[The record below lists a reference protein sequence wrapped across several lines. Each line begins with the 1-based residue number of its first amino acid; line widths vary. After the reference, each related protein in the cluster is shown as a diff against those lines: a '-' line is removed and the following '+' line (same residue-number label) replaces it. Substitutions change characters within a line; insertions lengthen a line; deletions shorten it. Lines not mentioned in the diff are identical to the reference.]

1 MRRRYRVFAVAGILT
16 IAACTEKPA
25 EQAEAAAP
33 VAPVAPQEITVHA
46 RDFAFDAPDTI
57 PAGLTTIRLI
67 NDGPGLHHGQLLRI
81 DSSKTFADAVA
92 AIPQQV
98 NFPSWLVAVG
108 GPNAVAAGD
117 TSTVTQ
123 DLAPGN
129 YMLICLIDVPSGSP
143 HYKKGMEHAIT
154 VVPSSAAVATP
165 PAADINVTLRSYAF
179 ELSAP
184 ITAGRHTFKVITA
197 DTSSQSH
204 ELVLIQL
211 APGKTGADILG
222 WLQKPEGPP
231 PGRPIGGVADLT
243 RSMPV
248 YFSANLT
255 PGNYLL
261 ICFDPDF
268 GDGKPHFMHGMMET
282 VSVS

>member
-1 MRRRYRVFAVAGILT
+1 V
-16 IAACTEKPA
+16 
-25 EQAEAAAP
+25 AAAP
-33 VAPVAPQEITVHA
+33 VAPREITVRAH
-46 RDFAFDAPDTI
+46 DFGFDAPDTI
-57 PAGLTTIRLI
+57 PAGFTTIRLI

-81 DSSKTFADAVA
+81 DSSKTFDDAVA
-92 AIPQQV
+92 AIPKQL

-117 TSTVTQ
+117 TSVVTQ

-129 YMLICLIDVPSGSP
+129 YMWICFVDIPGGSP
-143 HYKKGMEHAIT
+143 HYKKGMEQALT
-154 VVPSSAAVATP
+154 VVPSSAPGATP
-165 PAADINVTLRSYAF
+165 PVADIDVTLRSYAF
-179 ELSAP
+179 EFSKPL
-184 ITAGRHTFKVITA
+184 TAGRHTFKVMTA

-211 APGKTGADILG
+211 APGKTGDDVLA
-222 WLQKPEGPP
+222 WLKKPEGPP
-231 PGRPIGGVADLT
+231 PGRPLGGVADLT

-255 PGNYLL
+255 PGNYFL

-268 GDGKPHFMHGMMET
+268 NDGKPHFMHGMMET

>member
-1 MRRRYRVFAVAGILT
+1 MGRWHSVYAIAGMLG
-16 IAACTEKPA
+16 IAACSEKAPG
-25 EQAEAAAP
+25 QAEAAAG
-33 VAPVAPQEITVHA
+33 PVAPQEITVHA
-46 RDFAFDAPDTI
+46 RDYGFDAPDTI

-81 DSSKTFADAVA
+81 DSSKTFADAMA
-92 AIPQQV
+92 AIPQQI
-98 NFPSWLVAVG
+98 NFPAWLVAVG
-108 GPNAVAAGD
+108 GPNAVGAGD

-123 DLAPGN
+123 ELAPGN
-129 YMLICLIDVPSGSP
+129 YLWICFVNMPGGVE
-143 HYKKGMEHAIT
+143 HYKKGMARAFT
-154 VVPSSAAVATP
+154 VVSSSAPAATP
-165 PAADINVTLRSYAF
+165 PNADLNITLRNYAF
-179 ELSAP
+179 EFSKPL
-184 ITAGRHTFKVITA
+184 TAGQHTFKVMTA

-204 ELVLIQL
+204 ELVLVQL
-211 APGKTGADILG
+211 APGKTGEDLLG

-231 PGRPIGGVADLT
+231 PGRALGGVADLT

-268 GDGKPHFMHGMMET
+268 EDGKPHFMHGMMET

>member
-25 EQAEAAAP
+25 EQAEVA
-33 VAPVAPQEITVHA
+33 APVAPQEITVHA

-117 TSTVTQ
+117 TSAVTQ

-129 YMLICLIDVPSGSP
+129 YMLICLVDVPSGSP
-143 HYKKGMEHAIT
+143 HSSRRPT
-154 VVPSSAAVATP
+154 PSSACT
-165 PAADINVTLRSYAF
+165 
-179 ELSAP
+179 
-184 ITAGRHTFKVITA
+184 
-197 DTSSQSH
+197 
-204 ELVLIQL
+204 
-211 APGKTGADILG
+211 
-222 WLQKPEGPP
+222 
-231 PGRPIGGVADLT
+231 
-243 RSMPV
+243 
-248 YFSANLT
+248 
-255 PGNYLL
+255 
-261 ICFDPDF
+261 
-268 GDGKPHFMHGMMET
+268 
-282 VSVS
+282 

>member
-1 MRRRYRVFAVAGILT
+1 MRRRYRVFAAAGILA
-16 IAACTEKPA
+16 IAACAEKPA
-25 EQAEAAAP
+25 RQAEIAA
-33 VAPVAPQEITVHA
+33 APVAPQEITVHA

-108 GPNAVAAGD
+108 GPNAVAPGD
-117 TSTVTQ
+117 TSNVTQ

-154 VVPSSAAVATP
+154 VVPSSTPAATP
-165 PAADINVTLRSYAF
+165 PAADINVTLTSYAF
-179 ELSAP
+179 DLSTP
-184 ITAGRHTFKVITA
+184 ITAGRHTFRVMTA

-211 APGKTGADILG
+211 APGKTGEDILG

-268 GDGKPHFMHGMMET
+268 ADGKPHFMHGMMET

>member
-117 TSTVTQ
+117 TSAVTQ

-129 YMLICLIDVPSGSP
+129 YMLICFVDVPSGSP

-154 VVPSSAAVATP
+154 VVPSSAPAATS

-184 ITAGRHTFKVITA
+184 ITAGHHTFRVMTA

-211 APGKTGADILG
+211 APGKTGEDILG

-231 PGRPIGGVADLT
+231 PGRPMGGVADLT

>member
-1 MRRRYRVFAVAGILT
+1 MARRCSVFAIAGLLG
-16 IAACTEKPA
+16 IAACMERAP
-25 EQAEAAAP
+25 EQTTTAAEAVTP
-33 VAPVAPQEITVHA
+33 REITVHA
-46 RDFAFDAPDTI
+46 RDFGFDAPDTV

-81 DSSKTFADAVA
+81 DSSRTFDDAVA
-92 AIPQQV
+92 AIPRQV

-117 TSTVTQ
+117 TSIVTQ
-123 DLAPGN
+123 ELAPGN
-129 YMLICLIDVPSGSP
+129 YMWICFVDLPGGSP
-143 HYKKGMEHAIT
+143 HYKKGMERALT
-154 VVPSSAAVATP
+154 VVPSSAPAATP
-165 PAADINVTLRSYAF
+165 PDADINVTLRNYAF

-184 ITAGRHTFKVITA
+184 LTAGHHTFKVMTA

-211 APGKTGADILG
+211 APGKTGEDLLG

-231 PGRPIGGVADLT
+231 PGRPLGGVADLT

-268 GDGKPHFMHGMMET
+268 KDGKPHFMHGMMET